1 MSLRG
6 FVEQARQAGYLV
18 EIHREVSPHLEL
30 ARVAAA
36 LDGRPVLFH
45 RVTAPHPTPPPWNTT
60 GEGATRVLVGAG
72 SAREYYARTL
82 GVSAEKLLSAL
93 ANALEHPRPSEM
105 VNSGACQQVVE
116 SDVDLGRLPILT
128 HLSTDRA
135 PYITAGVAIIR
146 DPDYGR
152 NVSFHRL
159 MVTGPRTVVARIV
172 EGRGTDTAWRKAQDG
187 LPVAICVG
195 NSLPVLLAASMSP
208 PKGVD
213 ELGIANAMQPTP
225 LVQCKTV
232 NLQVPAE
239 SEFVLEGHITHQLAD
254 EGPFLDLTET
264 MDFVRQQ
271 PVVVIDCL
279 THRRDAIYQALL
291 PGKLEHKL
299 LMGMPKEP
307 TIFAAVSQVCECRD
321 VVITS
326 GGTSWLHAVVSIVK
340 HNPEDSR
347 RAIEA
352 AFAGHGSLKHVV
364 VVDDDIN
371 VHDPVQVEWAIATRF
386 QADRDLI
393 VLADQPGSSL
403 DPSATHVPG
412 QKART
417 AKMGLDATITW
428 GANRKEYEKMRYEK
442 VDAREYLNTG
452 QSLDQ

>member
-1 MSLRG
+1 VSLRD
-6 FVEQARQAGYLV
+6 FIQQARQAGYLV

-45 RVTAPHPTPPPWNTT
+45 HVMGSRFPV
-60 GEGATRVLVGAG
+60 VVGAG
-72 SAREYYARTL
+72 SAREYYAWAC
-82 GVSAEKLLSAL
+82 GVSSDRLLPML
-93 ANALEHPRPSEM
+93 ASALEHPRPPEI
-105 VNSGACQQVVE
+105 VENGACQQVVE
-116 SDVDLGRLPILT
+116 SGVHLDCLPILT
-128 HLSTDRA
+128 HLPTDSV
-135 PYITAGVAIIR
+135 PYITAGVAIIH

-172 EGRGTDTAWRKAQDG
+172 EGRGTDTAWRKAQG
-187 LPVAICVG
+187 CLPVAICIG

-213 ELGIANAMQPTP
+213 ELGIANAMQPTR

-232 NLQVPAE
+232 DLQVPAE

-271 PVVVIDCL
+271 PVVVIDCI

-299 LMGMPKEP
+299 LMGMPREP

-321 VVITS
+321 VVITP

-340 HNPEDSR
+340 HGPEDGR

-371 VHDPVQVEWAIATRF
+371 IHDPAEVEWAIATRF
-386 QADRDLI
+386 QANRDLV

-412 QKART
+412 QKTRT
-417 AKMGLDATITW
+417 DKMGLDATIPW
-428 GANRKEYEKMRYEK
+428 GGKRKEYERMPYEK
-442 VDAREYLNTG
+442 VDAREYLDAPPQLNCGRNET
-452 QSLDQ
+452 QNKR

>member
-1 MSLRG
+1 MSLRD
-6 FVEQARQAGYLV
+6 FIEQARQAGYLV

-36 LDGRPVLFH
+36 LDGKPVLFH
-45 RVTAPHPTPPPWNTT
+45 RVTGNKFP
-60 GEGATRVLVGAG
+60 VIVGVG

-82 GVSAEKLLSAL
+82 GVSADRLLPAL
-93 ANALEHPRPSEM
+93 ANALEHPRPPEI
-105 VNSGACQQVVE
+105 VESGACQQVVE
-116 SDVDLGRLPILT
+116 SDVDPSTSLRASLDRLPILT
-128 HLSTDRA
+128 HLPTDPA

-146 DPDYGR
+146 DPDYGC

-187 LPVAICVG
+187 LPVAICIG

-213 ELGIANAMQPTP
+213 ELGIANAMQATP

-271 PVVVIDCL
+271 PVIEIDCI

-321 VVITS
+321 VVITP
-326 GGTSWLHAVVSIVK
+326 GGTSWLHTVVSIVK
-340 HNPEDSR
+340 RDPGGGR

-386 QADRDLI
+386 QANRDLV
-393 VLADQPGSSL
+393 VLTDQPGSSL
-403 DPSATHVPG
+403 DPSATHAPG

-417 AKMGLDATITW
+417 AKMGLDATIPW

-442 VDAREYLNTG
+442 VDVREYLNAG
-452 QSLDQ
+452 QSHDH

>member
-1 MSLRG
+1 VSLHD
-6 FVEQARQAGYLV
+6 FIEQTRQAGDLV

-30 ARVAAA
+30 ARVAAV
-36 LDGRPVLFH
+36 LDGKPVLFH
-45 RVTAPHPTPPPWNTT
+45 RVAGSKFP
-60 GEGATRVLVGAG
+60 VIVGAG
-72 SAREYYARTL
+72 SAREYYAIAL
-82 GVSAEKLLSAL
+82 GVSVNRLLSTL
-93 ANALEHPRPSEM
+93 SNTLEHPCLPEI
-105 VNSGACQQVVE
+105 VENGACQEIIENDVVL
-116 SDVDLGRLPILT
+116 SRLPILT
-128 HLSTDRA
+128 HLPTDSA
-135 PYITAGVAIIR
+135 PYVTAGVAIIR

-159 MVTGPRTVVARIV
+159 MVTGPRTVAARIV
-172 EGRGTDTAWRKAQDG
+172 EGRGTDTAWRKVPDG
-187 LPVAICVG
+187 LPVAICIG

-232 NLQVPAE
+232 DLQVPAE
-239 SEFVLEGHITHQLAD
+239 SEFVLEGHISHQLAD

-271 PVVVIDCL
+271 PVIEIDCIA
-279 THRRDAIYQALL
+279 HRRDAIYQALL

-321 VVITS
+321 VVITP
-326 GGTSWLHAVVSIVK
+326 GGTSWLHTVVSIVK
-340 HNPEDSR
+340 RDPGGGR

-386 QADRDLI
+386 QASRDLV
-393 VLADQPGSSL
+393 VLTDQPGSSL
-403 DPSATHVPG
+403 DPSATHIPG

-417 AKMGLDATITW
+417 AKMGLDATIPW
-428 GANRKEYEKMRYEK
+428 GANRKEYEKMGYEK
-442 VDAREYLNTG
+442 VDAREYLNAG